1 MRKNAP
7 GLAILRHNNYNLKPM
22 GDTKYCLCCNEEVPF
37 TSFERNERIETT
49 CLYCGFPLDIKKLYE
64 PNEHIEIGHAL
75 ISDDSM
81 LTRKI
86 IEDRLKEKKYSGIVL
101 SFENGLE
108 LISAYSK
115 LLKEKKTVDI
125 AIIDL
130 NMPVM
135 DGLTAARAI
144 RSLEAQSNNKAVPII
159 FFSAEKADD
168 NFKKQM
174 EALAPANYMNKGND
188 TNPDTLASRVEL
200 LIAYLIDQHSKST

>member
-1 MRKNAP
+1 ME
-7 GLAILRHNNYNLKPM
+7 
-22 GDTKYCLCCNEEVPF
+22 DTKCCLCCNEEVPF
-37 TSFERNERIETT
+37 TTFVRNERLEVT
-49 CLYCGFPLDIKKLYE
+49 CTYCGFPLDIKKLYE
-64 PNEHIEIGHAL
+64 SKEPVEKGYAL

-81 LTRKI
+81 FTRKI
-86 IEDRLKEKKYSGIVL
+86 IEECLKEKRYSDNVM

-115 LLKEKKTVDI
+115 LLEENKPVDI

-135 DGLTAARAI
+135 DGLTAARMI
-144 RSLEAQSNNKAVPII
+144 RSIEAHNNNKAVPII

-174 EALAPANYMNKGND
+174 ESLDPANYMNKGND
-188 TNPDTLASRVEL
+188 TNPDTLASRVES
-200 LIAYLIDQHSKST
+200 LIAYLTDKHSKVT

>member
-1 MRKNAP
+1 
-7 GLAILRHNNYNLKPM
+7 M

-37 TSFERNERIETT
+37 TSFERNERLEVT
-49 CLYCGFPLDIKKLYE
+49 CIYCGFPLDIKKLYE
-64 PNEHIEIGHAL
+64 PTEPVEKGYVL
-75 ISDDSM
+75 IADDSM
-81 LTRKI
+81 YTRKI
-86 IEDRLKEKKYSGIVL
+86 IENRLKEKKFAGIVL

-115 LLKEKKTVDI
+115 LLKEKPPVDL

-135 DGLTAARAI
+135 DGLTAARMI
-144 RSLEAQSNNKAVPII
+144 RSLEAQNNNKAVPII

-174 EALAPANYMNKGND
+174 ENLSPANYMNKGND
-188 TNPDTLASRVEL
+188 ANPDTLASRVE
-200 LIAYLIDQHSKST
+200 YLIDYLIDKHSKVT

>member
-1 MRKNAP
+1 
-7 GLAILRHNNYNLKPM
+7 M

-37 TSFERNERIETT
+37 STFERNERIELT
-49 CLYCGFPLDIKKLYE
+49 CIFCGFTLDVKKLYE
-64 PNEHIEIGHAL
+64 LQKPLEKGYVL
-75 ISDDSM
+75 ISDDSKY
-81 LTRKI
+81 TRKI
-86 IEDRLKEKKYSGIVL
+86 IEDRLKEKKYSDNVL

-115 LLKEKKTVDI
+115 LLKEKQPVDI

-135 DGLTAARAI
+135 DGLTAARTI
-144 RSLEAQSNNKAVPII
+144 RSLEAQNNNKAVPII

-174 EALAPANYMNKGND
+174 ETLKPANYMNKGND
-188 TNPDTLASRVEL
+188 PNPEALASRVES
-200 LIAYLIDQHSKST
+200 LIAYLIEKHSKVT

>member
-1 MRKNAP
+1 
-7 GLAILRHNNYNLKPM
+7 M

-37 TSFERNERIETT
+37 NTFERNERLELT
-49 CLYCGFPLDIKKLYE
+49 CIYCGFTLDIKKLYE
-64 PNEHIEIGHAL
+64 PQKPVEKGYAL
-75 ISDDSM
+75 IADDSKY
-81 LTRKI
+81 TRKI
-86 IEDRLKEKKYSGIVL
+86 IEDMLNEKKYSDNVL

-115 LLKEKKTVDI
+115 LLKDKQPVHI

-135 DGLTAARAI
+135 DGLTAARTI
-144 RSLEAQSNNKAVPII
+144 RSLETQNNSKAVPII

-174 EALAPANYMNKGND
+174 EILAPANYMNKGND
-188 TNPDTLASRVEL
+188 TNPDALASRVEL

>member
-1 MRKNAP
+1 
-7 GLAILRHNNYNLKPM
+7 M

-37 TSFERNERIETT
+37 TSFERNERIEIT

-64 PNEHIEIGHAL
+64 PKEPVEKGYAL
-75 ISDDSM
+75 IADDSKH
-81 LTRKI
+81 TRKI
-86 IEDRLKEKKYSGIVL
+86 IENRLKEKKYSDNVL

-108 LISAYSK
+108 LFSAYSK
-115 LLKEKKTVDI
+115 LLEEKKPVDI

-135 DGLTAARAI
+135 DGLTAARMI
-144 RSLEAQSNNKAVPII
+144 RSFETQNNHKAVPII

-174 EALAPANYMNKGND
+174 ESLDPANYMNKGND
-188 TNPDTLASRVEL
+188 TNPDALASRVES
-200 LIAYLIDQHSKST
+200 LITYLIDQHSKGT